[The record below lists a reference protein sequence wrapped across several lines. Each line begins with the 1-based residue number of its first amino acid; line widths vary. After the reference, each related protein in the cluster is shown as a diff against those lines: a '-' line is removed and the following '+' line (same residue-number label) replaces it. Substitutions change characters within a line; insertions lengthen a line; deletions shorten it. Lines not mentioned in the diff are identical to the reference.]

1 MGREGRNC
9 LNNSALPLTSK
20 SALPPTW
27 NGVFKRRGP
36 ATGLRSAVAGER
48 AARIESRRGA
58 GGCEHGGAG
67 CATGRRREDDRGG
80 EGLQPRAGT
89 RAHGSGLSSRGL
101 GAGLGMRPRPRCQPP
116 PPSPSIRQPSV
127 TPLPRSQ
134 GRSSSGLLRRV
145 PGGGICPSP
154 PLGAWVGVGEEGP
167 EVHRPGPSRC
177 GPRAPRRGPKDGKWL
192 TGPPRRFLEPPGGM
206 TDWGVPPP
214 LPPPLDGLEGD
225 PSASGRRPPG
235 GCGGGPPRGGRR
247 WWAPARRGGAA
258 MAARPLITDPS
269 HTPPLRIRGWG
280 GGKAGPMRMAP
291 PPPLWP

>member
-89 RAHGSGLSSRGL
+89 RAHGSGLSLRGL

-116 PPSPSIRQPSV
+116 PPLRASV
-127 TPLPRSQ
+127 
-134 GRSSSGLLRRV
+134 
-145 PGGGICPSP
+145 SP
-154 PLGAWVGVGEEGP
+154 PLHPFQEAKGG
-167 EVHRPGPSRC
+167 HRPVCSVVCRGGGFVPPLHWVPGLGS
-177 GPRAPRRGPKDGKWL
+177 GKRAPRSTAPVR
-192 TGPPRRFLEPPGGM
+192 PG
-206 TDWGVPPP
+206 
-214 LPPPLDGLEGD
+214 
-225 PSASGRRPPG
+225 AAPG
-235 GCGGGPPRGGRR
+235 
-247 WWAPARRGGAA
+247 RRGGARK
-258 MAARPLITDPS
+258 MVN
-269 HTPPLRIRGWG
+269 G
-280 GGKAGPMRMAP
+280 
-291 PPPLWP
+291 